1 VRRFVL
7 IGLVVSTSLVA
18 APVAARASDDSVRQV
33 VQQQAERQT
42 KQDAKFK
49 KAVKTLRTR
58 AQFVKART
66 ATIVQKKSV
75 DTFHDAV
82 QAEQADSEQVKSGRT
97 ELLKGLSLYNVGL
110 ERFRKALTE
119 AIRTNGRGG
128 VKKAKSALKTLNHAV
143 DMVASGARKIH
154 G

>member
-1 VRRFVL
+1 MRRLVL
-7 IGLVVSTSLVA
+7 IGLIVSTCSSRHRM
-18 APVAARASDDSVRQV
+18 ARASDDSVRQV
-33 VQQQAERQT
+33 VQDQATRQI
-42 KQDAKFK
+42 KQDKKFK

-58 AQFVKART
+58 AQLMKART
-66 ATIVQKKSV
+66 ATIAQKKSV
-75 DTFHDAV
+75 DKFHDAV
-82 QAEQADSEQVKSGRT
+82 QAEQADTEPVKAGRQ
-97 ELLKGLSLYNVGL
+97 ELLEGLSLYNVGL

-143 DMVASGARKIH
+143 DMVASGAQKIH

>member
-7 IGLVVSTSLVA
+7 IGLIVSTSLVA
-18 APVAARASDDSVRQV
+18 TPMARASDDSVRQV
-33 VQQQAERQT
+33 VQDQATRQT

-66 ATIVQKKSV
+66 ATITQKKSV
-75 DTFHDAV
+75 DRFHDAV
-82 QAEQADSEQVKSGRT
+82 QAEQADSEPVKAGRQ
-97 ELLKGLSLYNVGL
+97 ELLEGLSLYNVGL

-143 DMVASGARKIH
+143 DMVASGAQKIH

>member
-1 VRRFVL
+1 MRRFAL
-7 IGLVVSTSLVA
+7 IGLIISSSLLA

-33 VQQQAERQT
+33 VQDQAARQT

-66 ATIVQKKSV
+66 ATIAQKRSV
-75 DTFHDAV
+75 KTFHDAV
-82 QAEQADSEQVKSGRT
+82 QAEQADSDQVKSGRT

-143 DMVASGARKIH
+143 DMVSSGARKIH